1 MNLMAVALGFRAKC
15 GNADLEC
22 YLRDH
27 DALVDRLAR
36 EYEIDFSTAE
46 NLAKCVEKPVIN
58 WGNEIG

>member
-15 GNADLEC
+15 GGADLEC

-27 DALVDRLAR
+27 DALVDRLMR
-36 EYEIDFSTAE
+36 EYEINISLAE
-46 NLAKCVEKPVIN
+46 TLAGYVEKPHIN